1 MGDMTKKQA
10 EIAVKCLTCKY
21 ILETCPVD
29 EAMAQAQKSLDE
41 AKAPARRAFDE
52 AIDKIEKEKKHG

>member
-21 ILETCPVD
+21 ILETCPVK
-29 EAMAQAQKSLDE
+29 EELYMK
-41 AKAPARRAFDE
+41 R
-52 AIDKIEKEKKHG
+52 IECSYWKEKKEEGKENVRY